1 MNTIDPQDI
10 ESLTVLKDAASSAIY
25 GVQAA
30 NGVILITT
38 KKVKGDKARINYS
51 GSVAWSSPVA
61 LLKFLGAGDYA
72 MLYNEAV
79 KMKILMPSSLTQKK
93 TFKTIETEHSPTQTG
108 MMKHSKE
115 CTGNI
120 P

>member
-1 MNTIDPQDI
+1 
-10 ESLTVLKDAASSAIY
+10 
-25 GVQAA
+25 
-30 NGVILITT
+30 
-38 KKVKGDKARINYS
+38 
-51 GSVAWSSPVA
+51 
-61 LLKFLGAGDYA
+61 

-79 KMKILMPSSLTQKK
+79 KNENPNAILPYTEEDIQ
-93 TFKTIETEHSPTQTG
+93 TIETEHSPTQTG